1 MPRST
6 FSAAIGGVPMDM
18 AAAKKQGRLE
28 GLGASILEEH
38 THLNSLPNVVLQLIL
53 DALLPQPVTLDTPA
67 AMWHPV
73 LCLLSAGSSRA
84 RDAWGESLCLALPAL
99 GASGS
104 SLSKSWATSLL
115 AALKGGGRG
124 GWQKMSTMR
133 SIRTRTQCSS
143 PLQSSPKLSGAS
155 LCAVGNNC
163 LVLFGGRCSISGET
177 LGETYVVR
185 IPVRSSGLAHWEK
198 LTCNPNPP
206 ARCYHSALRG
216 SKNCSMF
223 VFGGASNAGV
233 LLGDAWWFEVKM
245 VPAGP
250 QGCLSSCGQ
259 WHRFKNTTSSE
270 SPSVRSS
277 HVCVPW
283 SRDGHAVLHGGLGEG
298 GTKSDTWILKPE
310 DSWVPLQT
318 TGPRIARAHHCGG
331 VVGDNL
337 LIYSGQNE
345 NFLTVKNLCML
356 QLSTAVWQEVVLSQG
371 PSARIDAAAAAVDSI
386 GLLVF
391 GGVGVDFEFESPVPW
406 LVPAASSDNAMPQM
420 MAPRL
425 GAPCPRACSSM
436 CMDGLHAYV
445 FGGFDGQQDLGDLW
459 CLHLAPNCFQ
469 QEELGASRL
478 HFMLPESVKGF

>member
-1 MPRST
+1 MPHST
-6 FSAAIGGVPMDM
+6 SSIAYGGVPPVV
-18 AAAKKQGRLE
+18 ATAKRQGRME

-38 THLNSLPNVVLQLIL
+38 THLNSLPNVILQLIL
-53 DALLPQPVTLDTPA
+53 DALLPQPVPSDTPA
-67 AMWHPV
+67 AMWKPV
-73 LCLLSAGSSRA
+73 VRLLSAGSSRA
-84 RDAWGESLCLALPAL
+84 RDAWGESLCLPFPAL

-133 SIRTRTQCSS
+133 SIRTRTQCST

-155 LCAVGNNC
+155 LCAVGSNC

-185 IPVRSSGLAHWEK
+185 IPVRCSGIAHWEK
-198 LTCNPNPP
+198 LTCNPKPP

-216 SKNCSMF
+216 SQDCSMF

-233 LLGDAWWFEVKM
+233 LLGDAWWFEVSM
-245 VPAGP
+245 IATGP
-250 QGCLSSCGQ
+250 QGCKSSCGQ
-259 WHRFKNTTSSE
+259 WRRVKQAGSSA

-298 GTKSDTWILKPE
+298 GTKSDTWILKPG
-310 DSWVPLQT
+310 DSWVQLHT
-318 TGPRIARAHHCGG
+318 TGPRVARAHHCGG
-331 VVGDNL
+331 VVGDSL

-345 NFLTVKNLCML
+345 QNLTANNLCVL
-356 QLSTAVWQEVVLSQG
+356 QLSTAIWQEVILSQG
-371 PSARIDAAAAAVDSI
+371 PTARIDAAAAAVGSL

-406 LVPAASSDNAMPQM
+406 LVPAEGSDQAVPRGMASRQ
-420 MAPRL
+420 

-469 QEELGASRL
+469 QEETCASRL
-478 HFMLPESVKGF
+478 HFMLPESVKGL